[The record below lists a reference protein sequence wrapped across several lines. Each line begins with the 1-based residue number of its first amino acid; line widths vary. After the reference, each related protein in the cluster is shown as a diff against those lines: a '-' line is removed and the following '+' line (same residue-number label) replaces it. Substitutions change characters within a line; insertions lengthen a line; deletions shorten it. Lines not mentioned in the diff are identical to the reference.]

1 LIVKFMEKA
10 KTTKMTNLVFIADK
24 QLANEIIGR
33 INARDYTQQSA
44 FMVNGANQ
52 KITGILYGF
61 SMMQTTASD
70 IMKSLKTPDYVTYC
84 LNRNVDDYKMEK
96 VNVMRKINNGY
107 SIITASMIF
116 TN

>member
-1 LIVKFMEKA
+1 MEKA
-10 KTTKMTNLVFIADK
+10 KPTKMTNLVFISDK

-44 FMVNGANQ
+44 FMVNEANR
-52 KITGILYGF
+52 KISGTLYGF
-61 SMMQTTASD
+61 SMMQTTVSD

-96 VNVMRKINNGY
+96 VNVMTKNNKTY
-107 SIITASMIF
+107 SMLVVPMIF
-116 TN
+116 ID

>member
-1 LIVKFMEKA
+1 MKFMEKA
-10 KTTKMTNLVFIADK
+10 KTTKMTNLVFISDK

-61 SMMQTTASD
+61 SMTATA
-70 IMKSLKTPDYVTYC
+70 IMESLKTPDYVTHC
-84 LNRNVDDYKMEK
+84 LNRNVDDYKMVK
-96 VNVMRKINNGY
+96 VNVMTKNNKNY

>member
-1 LIVKFMEKA
+1 MKKVKP
-10 KTTKMTNLVFIADK
+10 TKMTNLVFISDK

-44 FMVNGANQ
+44 FTANEANR
-52 KITGILYGF
+52 KISGTLYGF
-61 SMMQTTASD
+61 SMTASD

-84 LNRNVDDYKMEK
+84 LNRNVDDYKMAK
-96 VNVMRKINNGY
+96 VNVMTKNNKNY
-107 SIITASMIF
+107 STLVVPMIF

>member
-1 LIVKFMEKA
+1 MEKA
-10 KTTKMTNLVFIADK
+10 KIYKMTNLVFISDK

-84 LNRNVDDYKMEK
+84 LNRNVDDYKIEK
-96 VNVMRKINNGY
+96 VNVMTKNNKTY
-107 SIITASMIF
+107 STLVVPMIF
-116 TN
+116 ID